1 MDFSGFVTS
10 VADLTSQTLEFIAF
24 SAVSESFRFAI
35 PRDVSQ
41 GQGLQIVDKKNGNL
55 SKYSAALQQLS
66 SSSICRAEIAESLR
80 P

>member
-10 VADLTSQTLEFIAF
+10 VADLTSQSLEFIAF

-35 PRDVSQ
+35 PRDVPQ
-41 GQGLQIVDKKNGNL
+41 GQGLQIVDKEWKSRRFQG
-55 SKYSAALQQLS
+55 SIYRA
-66 SSSICRAEIAESLR
+66 SSIRRAEIAESLR